1 MTTPLKNKMKNLCL
15 TWMVE
20 NCDHELA
27 EGARLNRTPE
37 EILNRLLDGET
48 EARAVRAVNRRL
60 KGAKLPGVKTLDG
73 FDWTWPA
80 EINRDQIRHLFTL
93 SFMQTATNVVFIGG
107 VGIGKTHLAAALAR
121 EACLK
126 NQPVLFTHAVHI
138 INDLADAQRQG
149 MLKRAMKK
157 YVKPALLVID
167 ELGYLPVDRVG
178 AELIFQVLG
187 ERYETASTVI
197 TTNRA
202 YKHWAKTFA
211 DDATLASAALDRI
224 LHHSETIII
233 KGKSYRQKDR
243 IED

>member
-1 MTTPLKNKMKNLCL
+1 MTTPLKDKMKTLCL

-20 NCDHELA
+20 NSDHELA

-37 EILNRLLDGET
+37 EILDRLLDGET

-60 KGAKLPGVKTLDG
+60 KAARLPGVKTLDG
-73 FDWTWPA
+73 FDWTWPE

-93 SFMQTATNVVFIGG
+93 SFMRTATNVVFIGG

-126 NQPVLFTHAVHI
+126 NRPVLFTQAVHI

-187 ERYETASTVI
+187 ERYEKASTVI

-243 IED
+243 IDH

>member
-1 MTTPLKNKMKNLCL
+1 MTTPLKEQMKKLCL

-20 NCDHELA
+20 NCDYELG

-37 EILNRLLDGET
+37 EILARLLNGET

-60 KGAKLPGVKTLDG
+60 KAARLPGVKTLDG
-73 FDWTWPA
+73 FDWTWPS
-80 EINRDQIRHLFTL
+80 EINRDHIRHLFTL
-93 SFMQTATNVVFIGG
+93 SFMHTATNVVFIGG

-121 EACLK
+121 EACMK
-126 NQPVLFTHAVHI
+126 NCPVLFTQAVHI
-138 INDLADAQRQG
+138 INDLAEAQRQG

-187 ERYETASTVI
+187 ERYEKASTVI
-197 TTNRA
+197 TTNRV

-224 LHHSETIII
+224 LHHSETVII

-243 IED
+243 IKD

>member
-1 MTTPLKNKMKNLCL
+1 MTTPLKDKMKKLCL

-20 NCDHELA
+20 NSDHELA

-60 KGAKLPGVKTLDG
+60 KAAKLPGVKTLDG

-126 NQPVLFTHAVHI
+126 NRHVLFTQAVHI

-187 ERYETASTVI
+187 ERYEKTSTVI